1 MQTHSLSLF
10 KERFSRRFFTMRAT
24 TITDTAT
31 DTMRI
36 AASTPPTIKAA
47 MVVESEAKG
56 SVVLAEVGSVMVS
69 LMLPLSVVESV
80 VGSEVGGCVREHSPL
95 PRNEIATELSESTEK
110 IIIYY
115 YIHVEAKIMLYR
127 NHDNS
132 VDVSFYSLF
141 SGIISLVSSIS
152 LEMFPLTDPA
162 PVTVILARQV

>member
-115 YIHVEAKIMLYR
+115 YIHAYLLEAKIMLYR

-141 SGIISLVSSIS
+141 QASSH
-152 LEMFPLTDPA
+152 
-162 PVTVILARQV
+162 